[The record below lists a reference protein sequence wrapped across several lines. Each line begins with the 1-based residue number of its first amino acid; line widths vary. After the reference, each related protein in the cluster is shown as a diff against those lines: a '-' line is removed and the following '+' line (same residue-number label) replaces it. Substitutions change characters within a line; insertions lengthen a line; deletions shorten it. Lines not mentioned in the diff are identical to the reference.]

1 MRFSYRASLFATSL
15 PSQPVTLTNR
25 RPNRASRVF
34 ARLPFLELGPAIAD
48 KGLGVFRGHIDSAV
62 FPDDQMPTRVCLH
75 GSSATRRTKANPRAT
90 PLFELLGLPPAEFID
105 APAVHRQIEHIQGS
119 AAGVGLVVMGE
130 IGEAFEDAEEVL
142 VPAAA
147 PDLEVADAAL
157 RTERSEPRDLVA
169 TF

>member
-1 MRFSYRASLFATSL
+1 MRFSYRARLFATSL

-34 ARLPFLELGPAIAD
+34 ARLPFLELGPAIAN

-90 PLFELLGLPPAEFID
+90 PLFELLYSSRQAPPPAE
-105 APAVHRQIEHIQGS
+105 
-119 AAGVGLVVMGE
+119 LCGE
-130 IGEAFEDAEEVL
+130 PITFG
-142 VPAAA
+142 
-147 PDLEVADAAL
+147 
-157 RTERSEPRDLVA
+157 RSRNG
-169 TF
+169 